1 MIKPEL
7 ERIPGI
13 GKNMA
18 RHLAGIGYTTIKS
31 LKGQDPKEIYLK
43 DCTYQGCKVDRCAL
57 YVYRLA
63 VYYAENDI
71 HEPDKLKWWNW
82 KD

>member
-1 MIKPEL
+1 MKSEL

-18 RHLAGIGYTTIKS
+18 RHLADIGYTTLES
-31 LKGQDPKEIYLK
+31 LKGQDPEEMYLK
-43 DCTYQGCKVDRCAL
+43 DCTHQCCKVDRSVL
-57 YVYRLA
+57 YAYRLA